1 MPPLDSDPTL
11 YPAELGAMIEAIVA
25 ERLATGGLGPEVELG
40 WISRLDGDSA
50 VKLALRPVRRV
61 LGLLLDS
68 ALDRTER
75 GSVSIHVER
84 SPGEPVHIEIE
95 DSAETLLRALP
106 PGLVKLLERIGA
118 SHTVQCEPG
127 VGTMVILTVPVEE
140 LPAPAEA
147 PCAPAGDVVSSAPV
161 QVATDAASPLVVAT
175 AEGQLQRLGATL
187 VDQRHCADCALT
199 IRDRSLFRGGELVGP
214 LPMTTAGWLRAL
226 VTERDDTPTVLLV
239 DDNSGNAVVVEGLI
253 RRLGCRV
260 LRAADGPQALALTQ
274 EHRPSLILMD
284 CEMPGWDGVRTTA
297 EIRRWESQEGLRP
310 APILAT
316 TAHSRDHIWWRFAAV
331 GATDILRTPLH
342 TDTLRGAL
350 RDWVG
355 FTGSDAAAPAGPSS
369 SAPAPSSEIPSAS
382 DCPLDAL
389 SAELFDK
396 ETLSQVVALGH
407 DEFRHLVK
415 VWSRS
420 VHHLRREIDSGIR
433 QREAGRVRAAAHTL
447 KSSMGSMGLLGLRR
461 IVAQVEQLAGMEALG
476 AADTLLESA
485 RGQLDQAME
494 ELETAVQTA
503 PPVAAETTYHAAED
517 RFRVLVVDDDT
528 YTRSI
533 VSQTLT
539 QAGCIVDLVDCGE
552 AALDHLSRHQ
562 PDMVLLDVEM
572 PGIDGFETCERIR
585 ELHSATALPVLI
597 MTGQDDVGSVDHAFR
612 VGASDFMPKPFN
624 PQLLRYRVRF
634 LRRAHLSL
642 LELQDN
648 RSRIRTLAYTDRV
661 TGLPN
666 RAHLIEALE
675 AAHTEAS
682 QDPEAPALSIVF
694 IDLDGFKAVNDT
706 HGHAVGDDLLRA
718 VGNRLHRTLD
728 RQAALCGQIEDFV
741 LARIGGD
748 EFVALLR
755 GPADRDDINRVAL
768 PMVEA
773 LRRSFTVGE
782 HEVTVGASA
791 GVAAFPENGLTVD
804 ALLTNADQAMYRV
817 KRSGGNGLRG
827 SEGDAHA
834 RATTEAK
841 LLEDLRVAI
850 DEGQL
855 QVFLQSRI
863 DTKQG
868 SVRSA
873 EALVR
878 WSHPTRGLL
887 LPGAFIAEAEQHGLI
902 NDLGRVVL
910 NRSLEIVSQLDGE
923 GLRLRRVSVN
933 ISALQLRELDFADEV
948 LAALRT
954 HGVSPSRLELEVTE
968 TAVIENFN
976 TAVHN
981 LERLRKRGVTIA
993 VDDFGMGHSSLQYLH
1008 RLPVDVIKID
1018 RSFIEAMTDPSTESD
1033 RGAVA
1038 IVSMLVALGET
1049 LGLTV
1054 VAEGVE
1060 THEQL
1065 ARLCRLGCDEIQGFL
1080 ISRPVPLAEFKQQLQ
1095 SPARMTA

>member
-1 MPPLDSDPTL
+1 VPPLDADPTL
-11 YPAELGAMIEAIVA
+11 YPAELGAMVEAVVA
-25 ERLATGGLGPEVELG
+25 ERLASGGLGPEVELG

-50 VKLALRPVRRV
+50 VMVPLRPVRRV

-68 ALDRTER
+68 ALERTER

-84 SPGEPVHIEIE
+84 GPGEPVHIELE

-106 PGLVKLLERIGA
+106 PALVDLLDRIGA

-127 VGTMVILTVPVEE
+127 VGTMVILTVPVKE
-140 LPAPAEA
+140 LPALDEA
-147 PCAPAGDVVSSAPV
+147 PCVPAAEVHSPAPIN
-161 QVATDAASPLVVAT
+161 VATDAASPLVVAT
-175 AEGQLQRLGATL
+175 AESQLRRLGVTL

-199 IRDRSLFRGGELVGP
+199 IRDRSLFRGTELVGS
-214 LPMTTAGWLRAL
+214 LPMTTAAWHRAL
-226 VTERDDTPTVLLV
+226 VAPGTDAPTVLLV
-239 DDNSGNAVVVEGLI
+239 DDNVGNAVVVEGLI

-260 LRAADGPQALALTQ
+260 LRAGDGPQALAVVQ

-310 APILAT
+310 IPILAT

-331 GATDILRTPLH
+331 GATDMLRTPLH

-355 FTGSDAAAPAGPSS
+355 FTGGAAEAPAEP
-369 SAPAPSSEIPSAS
+369 PASQRQAAVPATSAS
-382 DCPLDAL
+382 PLDGL
-389 SAELFDK
+389 SPDLFD
-396 ETLSQVVALGH
+396 EESLSQVIALGH

-420 VHHLRREIDSGIR
+420 VGHLRREIDTGIR

-461 IVAQVEQLAGMEALG
+461 IVAQVEQLAAMEALG

-485 RGQLDQAME
+485 RADLDRAME
-494 ELETAVQTA
+494 ELEAATQTA
-503 PPVAAETTYHAAED
+503 PAAPVESSFHAPED
-517 RFRVLVVDDDT
+517 RFRVLVVDDDA

-533 VSQTLT
+533 ASQTLT
-539 QAGCIVDLVDCGE
+539 QAGCIVDLVDSGE

-585 ELHSATALPVLI
+585 EEHSATALPVLI

-675 AAHTEAS
+675 TAHAEVA
-682 QDPEAPALSIVF
+682 QDPGAPSLAIVF

-728 RQAALCGQIEDFV
+728 RQVALSDQIEDFV

-755 GPADRDDINRVAL
+755 GPADRDSINRVAL

-782 HEVTVGASA
+782 HEVRVGASA
-791 GVAAFPENGLTVD
+791 GVAAFPENGRTVD

-827 SEGDAHA
+827 SEGDAQA
-834 RATTEAK
+834 EAITEAR
-841 LLEDLRVAI
+841 LLDDLRVAI
-850 DEGQL
+850 REGQL

-863 DTKQG
+863 DTKHG
-868 SVRSA
+868 NVRSA

-878 WSHPTRGLL
+878 WNHPTRGLL

-910 NRSLEIVSQLDGE
+910 NRSLEIVSQLDAE

-933 ISALQLRELDFADEV
+933 ISAMQLRELDFADEV

-954 HGVSPSRLELEVTE
+954 HGVSASRLELEVTE

-1008 RLPVDVIKID
+1008 RLPVDVLKID
-1018 RSFIEAMTDPSTESD
+1018 RSFIEAMAEPDTESD

-1038 IVSMLVALGET
+1038 IVSMLVALGGT

-1080 ISRPVPLAEFKQQLQ
+1080 ISRPVPVAEFKQLLEN
-1095 SPARMTA
+1095 PKRLTA